1 MMTIQWRM
9 KSRKHW
15 TITSHF
21 TLPADADNS
30 GDHGNTLRKISA
42 DIGRRNDGEDLDG
55 NPEQHGE
62 HAGDRALHGGDHPV
76 GSGPGI
82 GVICSLHIIRNK
94 NREIEDLKQM
104 NARLMMSDPQLGRD
118 LERKTQELE
127 LVRLTRALRME
138 RLELEKLRSANTS
151 LRLELQTKYK
161 RRFTNISQLRRRPQ
175 LVPSPGWKRLLALL
189 LLHI

>member
-1 MMTIQWRM
+1 
-9 KSRKHW
+9 
-15 TITSHF
+15 
-21 TLPADADNS
+21 
-30 GDHGNTLRKISA
+30 
-42 DIGRRNDGEDLDG
+42 
-55 NPEQHGE
+55 
-62 HAGDRALHGGDHPV
+62 
-76 GSGPGI
+76 
-82 GVICSLHIIRNK
+82 
-94 NREIEDLKQM
+94 M

-175 LVPSPGWKRLLALL
+175 LVPSPG
-189 LLHI
+189 